1 MTKISTLKN
10 RWMKEKGF
18 KEAFEESRVEFELA
32 RKLIEARIQSGLTQE
47 DLAKIM
53 DTNQST
59 VARLE
64 SGKSL
69 PSMRT
74 LKKFAEATN
83 SVIDIQFK
91 PLKPIRQ
98 RATA

>member
-10 RWMKEKGF
+10 RWMKEEGF

-32 RKLIEARIQSGLTQE
+32 RKLIEARIQSGLSQE
-47 DLAKIM
+47 DIAKIM
-53 DTNQST
+53 NTSQST

-64 SGKSL
+64 SGKDL

-74 LKKFAEATN
+74 LKKFADATN
-83 SVIDIQFK
+83 SVIDIQLK
-91 PLKPIRQ
+91 PLRPSKQ
-98 RATA
+98 RVAA

>member
-1 MTKISTLKN
+1 MTKIATLKN
-10 RWMKEKGF
+10 RWMKEEGF
-18 KEAFEESRVEFELA
+18 KKAYEESQAEFELA
-32 RKLIEARIQSGLTQE
+32 RKLIQARIQSGLSQE
-47 DLAKIM
+47 DVAELM
-53 DTNQST
+53 ETSQST

-64 SGKSL
+64 SGKTL

-83 SVIDIQFK
+83 SAIEIQFR
-91 PLKPIRQ
+91 PLKPSKL